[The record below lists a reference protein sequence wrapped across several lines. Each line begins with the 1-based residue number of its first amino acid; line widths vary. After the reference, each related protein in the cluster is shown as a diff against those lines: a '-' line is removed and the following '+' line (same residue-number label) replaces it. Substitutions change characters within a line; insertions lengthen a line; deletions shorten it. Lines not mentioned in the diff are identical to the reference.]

1 MIGIHSGKSPSNR
14 QYTGHSTPIRSAPQ
28 LMQLQG
34 ARRVDASIPL
44 GFRDDDARAVLAAID
59 PEETI
64 AFLREL
70 VRAPSI
76 NPPGDVAEAAAV
88 CERPLVAA
96 GFSMQS
102 LAHESGKPNLVAEW
116 GDGDG
121 PTLCFNAHLDVVPT
135 GDERAWPHP
144 PFAAEIANGRVYGR
158 GAGDDKASVTAQV
171 MGAIALARSGVP
183 LRGRLVVTEVADE
196 ETSGAGALHLIAAS
210 GLRPDGVIVGE
221 QTLNRVAVGEKGTA
235 GVTIVVTGR
244 TAHGAL
250 PWVGANAIEGMAR
263 VITALS
269 QELQP
274 RLAARTHPYF
284 MPSSASVNMID
295 GGVKTNVV
303 PDRCTIFVD
312 RRLIPGEDPVA
323 TTAEMRAIAEGAIA
337 ELPGVGVEV
346 IPAADRFAATMSDP
360 EGSLARAMLAAN
372 AYLGLSTELTGF
384 SMASDGRHFAA
395 AGYPTIIYGP
405 GDPRLAHVP
414 DEWVGIDEVLE
425 ATRAYALAALAFL
438 GPGAG

>member
-1 MIGIHSGKSPSNR
+1 M
-14 QYTGHSTPIRSAPQ
+14 
-28 LMQLQG
+28 
-34 ARRVDASIPL
+34 DASFPV

-70 VRAPSI
+70 VRCPSV
-76 NPPGDVAEAAAV
+76 NPPGDVSEAAAV

-96 GFSMQS
+96 GFEVRS
-102 LAHESGKPNLVAEW
+102 LEHESGKPNIVAEW
-116 GDGDG
+116 GVGNG

-135 GDERAWPHP
+135 GDERAWSHP
-144 PFAAEIANGRVYGR
+144 PFAAEIAEGRVYGR

-196 ETSGAGALHLIAAS
+196 ETSGAGALHLIAAA

-221 QTLNRVAVGEKGTA
+221 QTLNRVAVGEKGSA
-235 GVTIVVTGR
+235 GVDIVVSGR

-250 PWVGANAIEGMAR
+250 PWEGANAIEGMAR
-263 VITALS
+263 DIVALG

-274 RLAARTHPYF
+274 RLAERTHPYF

-303 PDRCTIFVD
+303 PDRCAIFID
-312 RRLIPGEDPVA
+312 RRLIPGEDPVETMA
-323 TTAEMRAIAEGAIA
+323 EIRTIAEEAISSTRGITVEVSPGSEMRAAI
-337 ELPGVGVEV
+337 
-346 IPAADRFAATMSDP
+346 MSDP
-360 EGSLARAMLAAN
+360 NGSLARAMLAAN
-372 AYLGLSTELTGF
+372 GHLGLSTELTGF

-414 DEWVGIDEVLE
+414 DEWVGIEEVLE
-425 ATRAYALAALAFL
+425 ATRAYALAALALL
-438 GPGAG
+438 GPREG

>member
-1 MIGIHSGKSPSNR
+1 M
-14 QYTGHSTPIRSAPQ
+14 
-28 LMQLQG
+28 
-34 ARRVDASIPL
+34 DASFPVEI
-44 GFRDDDARAVLAAID
+44 RVEDARAVLAAID

-64 AFLREL
+64 SFLREL
-70 VRAPSI
+70 VRAPSV
-76 NPPGDVAEAAAV
+76 NPPGEIAEAAAV

-96 GFSMQS
+96 GFSVRNLS
-102 LAHESGKPNLVAEW
+102 HEPGKPNIVAEW
-116 GDGDG
+116 GAGEG
-121 PTLCFNAHLDVVPT
+121 AVLCFNAHLDVVPT
-135 GDERAWPHP
+135 GDEAAWSHP
-144 PFAAEIANGRVYGR
+144 PFAAEVAHGRVYGR

-196 ETSGAGALHLIAAS
+196 ETSGAGALHLIAE
-210 GLRPDGVIVGE
+210 GGIRPDGVIVGE
-221 QTLNRVAVGEKGTA
+221 QTMNRVAVGEKGTA
-235 GVTIVVTGR
+235 GVEIVVSGR

-250 PWVGANAIEGMAR
+250 PWEGANAIEGMAR
-263 VITALS
+263 VITALD

-274 RLAARTHPYF
+274 RLAERTHPYF

-295 GGVKTNVV
+295 GGVKSNVV
-303 PDRCTIFVD
+303 PDRCAIFID
-312 RRLIPGEDPVA
+312 RRLIPDEDPVA
-323 TTAEMRAIAEGAIA
+323 STTEIREIAEAAIA
-337 ELPGVGVEV
+337 GVPEIGVQV
-346 IPAADRFAATMSDP
+346 IPATDRFAATMSDP
-360 EGSLARAMLAAN
+360 DGALARAMLAAN
-372 AYLGLSTELTGF
+372 AFLGLSTELTGF

-395 AGYPTIIYGP
+395 AGYPTIISGP